1 MIQEKIIKSTCGMC
15 FAGCGVQVHVKD
27 GKVVVVKG
35 DPQSPVNY
43 GVLCPKG
50 RAAPELL
57 YHPDRLQHPL
67 RRTGQRGGGQWTRIS
82 WNEALDTIAG
92 EFIKTRDEDGPERV
106 AFIQGSAKGL
116 IDNYNER
123 LANAFGTPNFSTTG
137 HICFLPRFFA
147 SRITCGSYTVAD
159 YEHPPACIVVWG
171 ANLAETRIGEHHR
184 AVRQLGRGTQL
195 VVVDPM
201 PSIMARKSHI
211 WLRLRPGTDLAL
223 ALGLIHVIINE
234 QLYDRSFVRQHTIGF
249 RRLKEHIQQYSPRK
263 VSEITWIP
271 TTVIEKA
278 ARFYATTAPACIQ
291 WGNAVDHGVNS
302 FQTCRA
308 LSILKALTGN
318 LDVPGGDVLPS
329 YPLAGAGAV
338 EISMRSRLAEQTWE
352 KRAGAGHKRLPLYRR
367 VPPTDL
373 VNAMLAEDPYRIKS
387 VYVHA
392 SNPLL
397 TYTHASRTYQAFRRL
412 NFLAV
417 ADFFMTPTAALADI
431 VLPAATFLEFD
442 NVVAPPYY
450 PYAQIQQQA
459 VAPVGECRSDLD
471 ITRELA
477 VRLGLGDLFWDN
489 SQSLLDTVLKPIGLT
504 FEQFRDKGLAA
515 GAIEYR
521 KCEKQ
526 GFATP
531 SGKVEL
537 YSRQLASWGFDPLP
551 VYHEPPGTPASDP
564 QLAKAYPLVLTTRKS
579 VYYLHSCGRQIK
591 SLRRGHPQP
600 QVFIHPE
607 TAARL
612 GIEADRWVYI
622 ETRRGRIKQKAV
634 FSGRLDPR
642 VVCVDF
648 GWWFPENKAD
658 VLSGWAQSNL
668 NVLTDDQSPLSPE
681 IGSDNLRGLCCRV
694 YPVEKNAGSSDFKI

>member
-1 MIQEKIIKSTCGMC
+1 MQEKIIQSTCGMC

-27 GKVVVVKG
+27 GKVVAVKG
-35 DPQSPVNY
+35 DPRSPVNH

-50 RAAPELL
+50 RAAPQLL
-57 YHPDRLQHPL
+57 YHPDRLRRPL
-67 RRTGQRGGGQWTRIS
+67 QRTGPRGSGRWRRIS
-82 WNEALDTIAG
+82 WNRALDTIAG
-92 EFIKTRDEDGPERV
+92 DFIKTRNQDGPEQV

-137 HICFLPRFFA
+137 HICFLPRLFA

-184 AVRQLGRGTQL
+184 ATRQLGRGAQL
-195 VVVDPM
+195 VVVDPL
-201 PSIMARKSHI
+201 PSVMARKSRI

-234 QLYDRSFVRQHTIGF
+234 NLYDRSFVQQYTVGF
-249 RRLKEHIQQYSPRK
+249 RRLKEHVQKYSPREM
-263 VSEITWIP
+263 SEITWISAA
-271 TTVIEKA
+271 VIEKA
-278 ARFYATTAPACIQ
+278 ARFYAAAAPACIQ

-302 FQTCRA
+302 FQTARA

-338 EISMRSRLAEQTWE
+338 EVSMRNRLSAQAWE
-352 KRAGAGHKRLPLYRR
+352 KRAGAGHKRLPPYQR

-373 VNAMLAEDPYRIKS
+373 VNAMLAEGAGRIKS

-397 TYTHASRTYQAFRRL
+397 TYTNASRTYQAFKQL

-431 VLPAATFLEFD
+431 VLPAATFLEYD
-442 NVVAPPYY
+442 SVVAPPYY

-459 VAPVGECRSDLD
+459 VVPVGECRSDLD

-477 VRLGLGDLFWDN
+477 GRLGLGELFWDD
-489 SQSLLDTVLKPIGLT
+489 SQSLLDAVLKPAGLT
-504 FEQFRDKGLAA
+504 FEQFREKGVLA
-515 GAIEYR
+515 GTVEYR
-521 KCEKQ
+521 KHEKK

-537 YSRQLASWGFDPLP
+537 YSQQLELWGFDPLP
-551 VYHEPPGTPASDP
+551 VYREPPGTPAGDP
-564 QLAKAYPLVLTTRKS
+564 QLAEAYPLVLTTRKS
-579 VYYLHSCGRQIK
+579 VYYLHSCGRQID

-600 QVFIHPE
+600 RVFLHPE

-612 GIEADRWVYI
+612 GIEAGRWVYV
-622 ETRRGRIKQKAV
+622 ETERGRIKQKAV
-634 FSGRLDPR
+634 FSNRLDPR
-642 VVCVDF
+642 VVCADF
-648 GWWFPENKAD
+648 GWWFPEKKTD
-658 VLSGWAQSNL
+658 PLSGWAQSNL
-668 NVLTDDQSPLSPE
+668 NVLTDDQLPLSPE
-681 IGSDNLRGLCCRV
+681 TGSDSLRGLGCRV
-694 YPVEKNAGSSDFKI
+694 YPV